1 MMNKRQIERDIAHSI
16 RIHSR
21 ARIRSI
27 KRNGRQL
34 WAATQF
40 SAHYL
45 ASYYKRPVDIGSML
59 KQASV
64 EINLV
69 D

>member
-1 MMNKRQIERDIAHSI
+1 MMNKRQIEWDIAHSI

-27 KRNGRQL
+27 KRNGRWFTGADQY
-34 WAATQF
+34 
-40 SAHYL
+40 SAYYL
-45 ASYYKRPVDIGSML
+45 AAYFKRPVDIGSML

>member
-1 MMNKRQIERDIAHSI
+1 MNKRQIEQEIAHSI

-34 WAATQF
+34 WGANQYNAY
-40 SAHYL
+40 YL
-45 ASYYKRPVDIGSML
+45 AAYFKRPIDIGSII